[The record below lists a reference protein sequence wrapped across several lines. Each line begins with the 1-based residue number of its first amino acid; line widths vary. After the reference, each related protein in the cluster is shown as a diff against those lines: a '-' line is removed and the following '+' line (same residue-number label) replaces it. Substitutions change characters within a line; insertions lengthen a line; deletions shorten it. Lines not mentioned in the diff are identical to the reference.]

1 MCEMFMLN
9 LVKYPNIRN
18 WKESCFEIR
27 GIKDIVDKYRI
38 ETLQNLVEMFF
49 SSEKTVWYFAIGSM
63 LNPNSMANRNL
74 SPLISLPGEALD
86 HKIYFFGTSGF
97 AEAVPEAG
105 SSFHGVLHKMTDEDM
120 KVLDSIE

>member
-9 LVKYPNIRN
+9 LVKYPNIRS

-63 LNPNSMANRNL
+63 MNPVSLANREIFPIESKPAEIL
-74 SPLISLPGEALD
+74 DYKIGFFGQLGMAEAL
-86 HKIYFFGTSGF
+86 YEEG
-97 AEAVPEAG
+97 
-105 SSFHGVLHKMTDEDM
+105 
-120 KVLDSIE
+120 